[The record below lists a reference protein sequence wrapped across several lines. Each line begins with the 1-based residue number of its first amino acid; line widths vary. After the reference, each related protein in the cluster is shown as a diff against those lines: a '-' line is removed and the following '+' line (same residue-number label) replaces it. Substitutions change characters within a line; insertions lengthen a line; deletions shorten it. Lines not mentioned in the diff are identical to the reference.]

1 MKELNK
7 KIEQSCRNSKKLRE
21 IYLGTELSYNKSIE
35 LQKQQ
40 NNEYKK
46 MMFFK
51 NLKKELEK

>member
-1 MKELNK
+1 MKALDK
-7 KIEQSCRNSKKLRE
+7 KIEESCINSKKLRE